1 VEGAVP
7 KDYLVAKL
15 EEAERLGIEARKTGK
30 YWARIGWYVDKPG
43 GEREAVIDIFDPRRG
58 HDLVSFPEQQAR
70 GVVKIINDSHQHL
83 DIILGAYIAND
94 PKRAMAYVGK
104 LFRTIKE
111 AREVGRPRKDEEDKR
126 PAQVVRYEAAHGINA
141 TLEHFGITQE
151 TFNRYERKVRNSK
164 VDKN

>member
-1 VEGAVP
+1 MS

-30 YWARIGWYVDKPG
+30 YWARIGWYVDTPG

-58 HDLVSFPEQQAR
+58 HDLVSFPEQQAS

-94 PKRAMAYVGK
+94 PKRAMAYIRK
-104 LFRTIKE
+104 LFHTIKK
-111 AREVGRPRKDEEDKR
+111 ARRVGRPKLAETNEERVTRYFDAHGLDATCQKFNLR
-126 PAQVVRYEAAHGINA
+126 PATVLQYDANVR
-141 TLEHFGITQE
+141 
-151 TFNRYERKVRNSK
+151 RRKRSI
-164 VDKN
+164 